1 VKSTTIGR
9 PAGIPAAVSYGSII
23 NSGDSFGLVESLV
36 GGTGSCWWTQL
47 VNGMHAAWGLR
58 CVEHVKIPPGASCG
72 THLHDKAEEI
82 YYILD
87 GTAVMTVNDH
97 EFEVAAGQ
105 LITCPL
111 GTTHGIGVPA
121 GAPEPMSFLVVE
133 VFPGSAPPLAQPE
146 RYRVRDHLRA
156 SEGYRGYQSDDLQLA
171 HVDLARCFTGPWL
184 GFTEIVIPPHDAL
197 PPHDRLG
204 PYTLPGRGAEV
215 LFVADGEAEISA
227 GTQVLKGG
235 RGACLAAA
243 LGAPVTVRNLSPR
256 QDLRVLSV
264 QGHA

>member
-1 VKSTTIGR
+1 MKSTTIGR

-23 NSGDSFGLVESLV
+23 NSGDSFGLVENLV

-97 EFEVAAGQ
+97 QFEVAAGE

-111 GTTHGIGVPA
+111 G
-121 GAPEPMSFLVVE
+121 F
-133 VFPGSAPPLAQPE
+133 
-146 RYRVRDHLRA
+146 
-156 SEGYRGYQSDDLQLA
+156 RGCA
-171 HVDLARCFTGPWL
+171 FR
-184 GFTEIVIPPHDAL
+184 IVS
-197 PPHDRLG
+197 RL
-204 PYTLPGRGAEV
+204 
-215 LFVADGEAEISA
+215 
-227 GTQVLKGG
+227 
-235 RGACLAAA
+235 
-243 LGAPVTVRNLSPR
+243 
-256 QDLRVLSV
+256 
-264 QGHA
+264 